1 VINFDLIVIGAGPAG
16 YEAALQAGKFGKKV
30 LLIEKEELGG
40 VCTNKGCIPTKSLLN
55 SAKHFFI
62 ANNSEKFGVKAE
74 NVTFDLLSAN
84 KWKNSTIETLRS
96 GIKLMLEKQNIKIL
110 KGEALIL
117 DKNMVKVGDIIY
129 KTENLILATG
139 SRPMIINIEG
149 VDGPNVMT
157 SNEIL
162 NLEIIPEEITIIG
175 GGVIGIEFASFFS
188 MLQVKVT
195 VIEMMEEILPM
206 MDKDLA
212 KLMRREMKGVTFHLG
227 CRVTSIGKESITFID
242 SKNRE
247 KTEKCSTILLSSG
260 RQPNTEGLEVLKLE
274 MFKRWVKVDDSLKTS
289 IDNVYAIGDLNGKSQ
304 LAHSASKMA
313 EIAID
318 NIFGSGTK
326 KMNWNS
332 IPWAVYSLPEASGC
346 GLTEEEAIK
355 EKIKV
360 KCGVTFMRSNGRFLA
375 ENDKRSTGKVKIV
388 VNAETDEIL
397 GIHMIGPYSS
407 EMIWPAGT
415 LIENKITYKQV
426 ASSVFAHPSISE
438 TIKEACLAI
447 EE

>member
-16 YEAALQAGKFGKKV
+16 YEAALHAGKLGKKV
-30 LLIEKEELGG
+30 LLVEKEELGG
-40 VCTNKGCIPTKSLLN
+40 VCTNKGCIPTKSLIN

-74 NVTFDLLSAN
+74 NVTFDLSSAN
-84 KWKNSTIETLRS
+84 NWKKNTIETLRS
-96 GIKLMLEKQNIKIL
+96 GIRLMLEKQKIEIT

-117 DKNMVKVGDIIY
+117 DKNTVKVGDVIY
-129 KTENLILATG
+129 GTENLILATG
-139 SRPMIINIEG
+139 SRPMIVNIEG
-149 VDGPNVMT
+149 VNSPNVMT

-162 NLEIIPEEITIIG
+162 NLEVIPEAITIIG

-227 CRVTSIGKESITFID
+227 CRVTSIKKDSITFID

-247 KTEKCSTILLSSG
+247 KTEDCSTILLSSG

-274 MFKRWVKVDDSLKTS
+274 MFKKWVKVDDRLRTS

-313 EIAID
+313 EVAID
-318 NIFGSGTK
+318 NIFGSKTK
-326 KMNWNS
+326 KMNWKS

-355 EKIKV
+355 ENIKV
-360 KCGVTFMRSNGRFLA
+360 KCGVAFMRSNGRFLA

-388 VNAETDEIL
+388 ADAQTNEIL

-407 EMIWPAGT
+407 EMIWPAGA

-438 TIKEACLAI
+438 TIKEACLSI